1 MSLEARGSH
10 LHSQQALPS
19 LVKLLFVFGTRPEA
33 IKMAPVIRAARNTPD
48 LDVRTCVTGQH
59 QEMLDQVLRFFCICP
74 DHDLSAMQ
82 QNQDLSS
89 LTARILEGLRPVLLA
104 ERPDLVIVQ
113 GDTVSALAGAL
124 GSFFERIRVAHVEAG
139 LRTNDL
145 QSPFPEE
152 AIRQMVS
159 RLASLHFAPTDVNVE
174 ALLKEGVPRRAVFLT
189 GNPVVDSVLWTR
201 DRIRSSRVDPLSQ
214 VVDRT
219 VLEAIG
225 RASHVI
231 LVTGHRRENFG
242 IGLREICGAVAAIA
256 LERPDAAIVFPVH
269 PNPSVRDQVHN
280 SLQTVNNVFLLP
292 PLEYPAFVHL
302 MDKSTL
308 ILSDSGGVQ
317 EEAPALGKPVLVT
330 RATTERMEAVDTGA
344 VRIVGT
350 SRRNIIRAVNEVLDT
365 AEQGCIPMPLTTPFG
380 DGHAAEKIV
389 AIIRQQAAF
398 DRRPSL
404 ALQVLGNSP
413 SQPGFELE
421 PHPARLSPIA

>member
-1 MSLEARGSH
+1 M
-10 LHSQQALPS
+10 
-19 LVKLLFVFGTRPEA
+19 KLLFVFGTRPEA
-33 IKMAPVIRAARNTPD
+33 IKMAPVIRAAKNTPG
-48 LDVRTCVTGQH
+48 LDVRSCVTGQH
-59 QEMLDQVLRFFCICP
+59 REMLDQVLRFFCICP
-74 DHDLSAMQ
+74 DHDLAAMQ

-89 LTARILEGLRPVLLA
+89 LTTRVLDGLRPVLLA
-104 ERPDLVIVQ
+104 ERPDMVLVQ

-124 GSFFERIRVAHVEAG
+124 GAFFERIRVGHIEAG
-139 LRTNDL
+139 LRTHDL

-159 RLASLHFAPTDVNVE
+159 RLASLHFAPTEMNVE

-201 DRIRSSRVDPLSQ
+201 DRIRSSRMDPLSE
-214 VVDRT
+214 VIDRDA
-219 VLEAIG
+219 LREIE

-269 PNPSVRDQVHN
+269 PNPTVREQVYN
-280 SLQTVNNVFLLP
+280 SLQNAKNVFLLP

-350 SRRNIIRAVNEVLDT
+350 SRRNIVRAVNEVLDA
-365 AEQGCIPMPLTTPFG
+365 AEQGRILMPPTTPFG

-389 AIIRQQAAF
+389 DIIRQQAELAH
-398 DRRPSL
+398 RPSL
-404 ALQVLGNSP
+404 PLPAAGNW
-413 SQPGFELE
+413 PGRLEFEVE
-421 PHPARLSPIA
+421 QDTGRLSPIA